1 MSKPKI
7 LTRET
12 THAGYLTV
20 ERLTIRL
27 PNGESA
33 LREIESH
40 GDSVAVLPYDAAR
53 RCALVIRQFRA
64 AVFAA
69 CGEDSVVEACAGM
82 IEGED
87 AETSVRREAE
97 EELGLRLRDIEF
109 VTRIWPSPGVSTE
122 RAALFLAPY
131 VPTDRVG
138 PGGGLASEH
147 EDITVIE
154 TPLAD
159 LAVDAEN
166 GRIVDAK
173 LLVLILS
180 LRSRRPDLFARAAP
194 TALT

>member
-1 MSKPKI
+1 MEPGPKI
-7 LTRET
+7 LHPKILARET

-27 PNGESA
+27 ASGGTA

-40 GDSVAVLPYDAAR
+40 GHSVAVLPYDAAR

-82 IEGED
+82 IESED
-87 AETSVRREAE
+87 AETSVRRESE
-97 EELGLRLRDIEF
+97 EELGLDLRQVEF
-109 VTRIWPSPGVSTE
+109 VARIWPSPGISTE
-122 RAALFLAPY
+122 RASLFLAPY
-131 VPTDRVG
+131 RPEDRTG

-154 TPLAD
+154 TPLAA
-159 LAVDAEN
+159 LGADADG

-173 LLVLILS
+173 LLVLVLS
-180 LRSRRPDLFARAAP
+180 LRSRRPDLFE
-194 TALT
+194 

>member
-1 MSKPKI
+1 MSRPEI

-27 PNGESA
+27 SDGQTA

-53 RCALVIRQFRA
+53 QCALVIRQFRA

-82 IEGED
+82 IDGED
-87 AETSVRREAE
+87 AETSVRRESD
-97 EELGLRLRDIEF
+97 EELGLELRQVEF
-109 VTRIWPSPGVSTE
+109 VARIWPSPGISTE
-122 RAALFLAPY
+122 RAFLYLAPY
-131 VPTDRVG
+131 RPEDRTG

-147 EDITVIE
+147 EDIAVIE

-159 LAVDAEN
+159 LADDAES

-180 LRSRRPDLFARAAP
+180 LRSRRPDLFERAAP
-194 TALT
+194 AALT